1 LRGAGYH
8 EDPLK
13 EVYVH
18 PPHVEFDEP
27 TGIYSLR
34 RGKRG
39 RPPMSA
45 EQRAAKEQRN
55 ADQKAAANRERLLP
69 EAEQIDRMLVDSIQP
84 AIGADVIE
92 FETSDGDAAS
102 REGPMNRGKWRQI
115 LKVHPAA
122 DMLPAISTKELETLA
137 RDIADRGLRHP
148 IVLLYKGDISR
159 RHPKTVLEA
168 IKKYNA
174 ELIDGRS
181 RLDAIEL
188 IAEELWRRL
197 RRSKGQS
204 RRS

>member
-1 LRGAGYH
+1 MAF
-8 EDPLK
+8 K
-13 EVYVH
+13 EFSQQSLGVQLLQRSLARKRLGHAYL
-18 PPHVEFDEP
+18 F
-27 TGIYSLR
+27 TGDSL
-34 RGKRG
+34 
-39 RPPMSA
+39 
-45 EQRAAKEQRN
+45 E
-55 ADQKAAANRERLLP
+55 
-69 EAEQIDRMLVDSIQP
+69 
-84 AIGADVIE
+84 
-92 FETSDGDAAS
+92 
-102 REGPMNRGKWRQI
+102 
-115 LKVHPAA
+115 
-122 DMLPAISTKELETLA
+122 ELETLA